1 MGMREEIQAD
11 LAEAFDDP
19 DGLADAVKPVVG
31 ARMVQGEYDP
41 DLGGETPEIT
51 VTYSGRGVLGSYLSK
66 EIDGSLIQTTDK
78 KLLVLQN
85 ELFVSDGAVPTALPA
100 APAIGDI
107 INGLRVMNVS
117 ADPADATWTAQL
129 RK

>member
-19 DGLADAVKPVVG
+19 DGLADAVRPVAG
-31 ARMVQGEYDP
+31 SRIIKGGYDP
-41 DLGGETPEIT
+41 EIGGT
-51 VTYSGRGVLGSYLSK
+51 VPATTIRYIGRGVFGSYLAK
-66 EIDGSLIQTTDK
+66 EIDGSRIQTEDV

-85 ELFVSDGAVPTALPA
+85 ELFEEQGGQVSETPA
-100 APAIGDI
+100 APKIGDQVS
-107 INGLRVMNVS
+107 GYRALNVS
-117 ADPADATWTAQL
+117 EDPTQATWTIQL